1 MTTRRKLVVALFV
14 VLGVIGLLIRT
25 AVTQASQFYVTV
37 EQLYAEGAQAM
48 NSENTVN
55 GNIIGKSVKWD
66 PSESLLKFSM
76 EDSSKGKS
84 LPVIFHGDRPDDFDN
99 NWPVIVSG
107 KLGQD
112 GVFHANQ
119 LLIKCP
125 SKYSAQSQPET
136 FRSMS

>member
-48 NSENTVN
+48 NSETTVN

-112 GVFHANQ
+112 GVFQANQ